1 MNSKNMLLKL
11 LSLTIVLSVLITA
24 CGAPATA
31 TQAPA
36 AATKAPEPPR
46 HLPQPRLLP

>member
-11 LSLTIVLSVLITA
+11 LCLMIVLSVLITA
-24 CGAPATA
+24 CGASATA

-36 AATKAPEPPR
+36 VTEAPVATEAPAVDGSSS
-46 HLPQPRLLP
+46 